1 MWWRRGEGGLFIFI
15 VVLSTKLVWMRNEIC
30 RPTPLLLLSA
40 SVFWTVVW
48 LLLPLNLF
56 YLVGCFVIELCQ
68 TPFYVISHKEKLIT
82 PVKGYSHRH
91 LIRQTGHGIGR
102 PLLSKLSKY
111 ILQSMPQL
119 SLSANGQLIIS
130 EPLSH
135 RASCLV
141 SVTVLVTTLKHD
153 YGIL

>member
-1 MWWRRGEGGLFIFI
+1 MCE
-15 VVLSTKLVWMRNEIC
+15 
-30 RPTPLLLLSA
+30 
-40 SVFWTVVW
+40 SVCS
-48 LLLPLNLF
+48 
-56 YLVGCFVIELCQ
+56 YL
-68 TPFYVISHKEKLIT
+68 
-82 PVKGYSHRH
+82 GYYHRH
-91 LIRQTGHGIGR
+91 LIRQTGHWIAR

-111 ILQSMPQL
+111 ILHGLPQL

>member
-1 MWWRRGEGGLFIFI
+1 MPAPLPVNERPPAVLWQCLRGREENGEERGG
-15 VVLSTKLVWMRNEIC
+15 NC
-30 RPTPLLLLSA
+30 QYGTPLAPLS
-40 SVFWTVVW
+40 SF
-48 LLLPLNLF
+48 NH
-56 YLVGCFVIELCQ
+56 LVHPAVRVP
-68 TPFYVISHKEKLIT
+68 T
-82 PVKGYSHRH
+82 HRH
-91 LIRQTGHGIGR
+91 LIRQTGHWIAR

-111 ILQSMPQL
+111 ILHGLPQL